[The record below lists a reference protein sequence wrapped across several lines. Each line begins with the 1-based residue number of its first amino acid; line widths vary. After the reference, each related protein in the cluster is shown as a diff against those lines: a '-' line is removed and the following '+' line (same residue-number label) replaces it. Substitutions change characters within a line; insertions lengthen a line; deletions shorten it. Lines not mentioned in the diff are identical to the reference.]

1 MAEHPGLFGKV
12 GGGFSSLFGGRAD
25 PNLSPEANRRATSD
39 ALVQAGLA
47 TLIAGGPMGG
57 SPTLVQALSQGIIAG
72 RGAGAA
78 TREVET
84 EKQQLA
90 KLKAA
95 IDEGGL
101 DTRDLFMRALSIGD
115 IDSANLLGQLARSE
129 GSRAESLT
137 RFKEGVGPEGLGIY
151 RVDSAGNLLNKILD
165 VRPRGAAGQRF
176 GDPQVFTRARDNK
189 QIMGVWDAE
198 ANEGRGG
205 VVELPELLPN
215 QSLAQQTQAG
225 LGQVGLVANTALEE
239 VADALGTITTDF
251 ASDSNSFFISTA
263 ANFVATDEQQIAMSL
278 ADTFLNVTVRWLS
291 GAQMTD
297 QERTN
302 YRRAMIP
309 RAGDREFGK
318 RVKSLM
324 RANIAEAMSKGV
336 WQGTPIINEDGTV
349 SADTSNVVAWTAT
362 AQVEAIQQIIAEME
376 AEGPGGPSLQDIIDA
391 GERPN

>member
-1 MAEHPGLFGKV
+1 MAEHPGLFGRV
-12 GGGFSSLFGGRAD
+12 GEGIGTLFGGRAD
-25 PNLSPEANRRATSD
+25 PSLSPEANRRATSD

-47 TLIAGGPMGG
+47 TLLTEGPGGV
-57 SPTLVQALSQGIIAG
+57 SPTTIQAISTGIAAG

-90 KLKAA
+90 QLKAA

-101 DTRDLFMRALSIGD
+101 DTRDLFLRALSIGD

-129 GSRAESLT
+129 GSRAGQVT
-137 RFKEGVGPEGLGIY
+137 RFKEGIGPEGLGIY

-176 GDPQVFTRARDNK
+176 GEPQVFTRARDNK

-198 ANEGRGG
+198 ANDGRGG

-251 ASDSNSFFISTA
+251 ASDSNSFFISTV

-309 RAGDREFGK
+309 RAGDREFAK

-336 WQGTPIINEDGTV
+336 WQGTPVINEDGTV
-349 SADTSNVVAWTAT
+349 SADTSNVVAWTAM
-362 AQVEAIQQIIAEME
+362 AQVEAIQQVIAEME
-376 AEGPGGPSLQDIIDA
+376 AEGLGGPSLQDIIDA
-391 GERPN
+391 GGRPN